1 MATQSNKEAFLG
13 GFKKL
18 LNEQWQADVRLK
30 AGDSD
35 ETTSIFAHKLVLVA
49 RSEVFKKILESDEFK
64 ASSKQTETVTLSE
77 MKHEE
82 LEAFVEFIYRV
93 DGSICS
99 ASLKKHARSLFH
111 AADKYEI
118 PHLRDLCRN
127 ELISSLNSSNAL
139 SILELAQI
147 PFDKAL
153 NDPAFTTIITNIST
167 IASGDEFKLFVA
179 NHPNLAVDIMKASI
193 TRLSTS
199 RKICGYCN
207 RYY

>member
-64 ASSKQTETVTLSE
+64 ASSKQMETVTLSE

>member
-1 MATQSNKEAFLG
+1 
-13 GFKKL
+13 
-18 LNEQWQADVRLK
+18 
-30 AGDSD
+30 
-35 ETTSIFAHKLVLVA
+35 
-49 RSEVFKKILESDEFK
+49 VFKKILESDEFK
-64 ASSKQTETVTLSE
+64 ASSKQMETVTLSE

>member
-1 MATQSNKEAFLG
+1 MATQSNKEVFLG

-18 LNEQWQADVRLK
+18 LNEKWQADVRLK

-35 ETTSIFAHKLVLVA
+35 ESASIFAHKLVLVA
-49 RSEVFKKILESDEFK
+49 RSEVFKNILESDEFK
-64 ASSKQTETVTLSE
+64 ASAKLVETVTLSE

-82 LEAFVEFIYRV
+82 VEALVEFIYSV

-99 ASLKKHARSLFH
+99 ASVKKHARSLFL

-118 PHLRDLCRN
+118 PLLRDLCRN

-153 NDPAFTTIITNIST
+153 NDAAFTTILTNMNT
-167 IASGDEFKLFVA
+167 IASCDEFKLFVV
-179 NHPNLAVDIMKASI
+179 NHPNLAVEIMKAYVTRASI
-193 TRLSTS
+193 T
-199 RKICGYCN
+199 KKCGYCG
-207 RYY
+207 RSC